1 MVVYSGV
8 GILRWFTV
16 VCGGGRWC
24 TVVHVGVWVVVVHG
38 GARVRWC
45 SVVYDGARSAVVC
58 GGVRWCARA
67 VVCGGVR
74 WCMAVYVAKKIILK
88 YCSKEFWQRGR
99 LGVVVYGLC
108 VQRVQVV

>member
-1 MVVYSGV
+1 MVRAVLWCAVVY
-8 GILRWFTV
+8 
-16 VCGGGRWC
+16 
-24 TVVHVGVWVVVVHG
+24 G

-45 SVVYDGARSAVVC
+45 AVVYDGARSAVVC